1 MSKKLLTAFEGV
13 RTALLNNDSAALIG
27 LVADDYCGFD
37 PNGGRHDRD
46 MMLQAYGPGG
56 VELDTYETGD
66 VTSQV
71 IGDVG
76 LLMGVGKLRG
86 KYGEHQFKH
95 NLRFLDV
102 FVRRGGSWLLLVSQV
117 TEIEEA

>member
-1 MSKKLLTAFEGV
+1 MRKMLLTAFEGV
-13 RTALLNNDSAALIG
+13 RAALLDNDSEALIE
-27 LVADDYCGFD
+27 LVADDYCGFG

-56 VELDTYETGD
+56 VELDTYETRD
-66 VTSQV
+66 ITSQV

-76 LLMGVGKLRG
+76 LLMGVGELSG
-86 KYGEHQFKH
+86 KYGEDQFKH

-117 TEIEEA
+117 TEIEDA